1 MKIKP
6 AIRTEKEIEQI
17 VAGVGGTWVKQRNAR
32 RKLTEW
38 SNDLL
43 EEEIELQRTMIRKSR
58 AEGAKE
64 GDLRC
69 HFAEITRLE
78 LQKI

>member
-17 VAGVGGTWVKQRNAR
+17 VAGVGGTWVKRRNAR
-32 RKLTEW
+32 KKLTDW
-38 SNDLL
+38 SNALL
-43 EEEIELQRTMIRKSR
+43 EEEINIQRAMIRKHR
-58 AEGAKE
+58 AGGAKE

-78 LQKI
+78 LQKL

>member
-6 AIRTEKEIEQI
+6 AIRTGKEIEQI

-32 RKLTEW
+32 KRLTEW
-38 SNDLL
+38 SNELL
-43 EEEIELQRTMIRKSR
+43 EKEIELQRLAIRTFK
-58 AEGAKE
+58 ANGATE
-64 GDLRC
+64 SDLRC
-69 HFAEITRLE
+69 HFAEITKLE